1 MAIADILFPIE
12 ENLEAFSKY
21 YKSLFSTKVS
31 LLSTVLSYINKTGG
45 KKIRPALVLLSA
57 GVNGTINE
65 RTYIGASLV
74 ELLHNA
80 TLVHDDVVDEAKER
94 RGFPSINSVWNNK
107 TAILVG
113 DYLLGKG
120 LLTAIERNEN
130 GFLKIISDSVK
141 RMSEGELLALEKSKN
156 VELDEETY
164 LNIISNKTASL
175 LSAGCKIGAESVGA
189 SEEVIQKMKLYG
201 EFVGLAF
208 QIKDD
213 IFDYI
218 SNANIIGKP
227 TGNDIKEKRITLP
240 LVYVLKNVKK
250 SERIAILKIIKKK
263 KIRKD
268 EIAKIVD
275 FVVNN
280 GGIKYAQDKAEN
292 YSLQAIEQ
300 IKDLPDNDYK
310 ESLIDFA
317 KYAISRKK

>member
-45 KKIRPALVLLSA
+45 KKIRPAIVLLSA

-120 LLTAIERNEN
+120 LLTAIDKNES

-175 LSAGCKIGAESVGA
+175 LSAGCQIGAESVGA
-189 SEEVIQKMKLYG
+189 SDDVINKMKLYG
-201 EFVGLAF
+201 EYVGMAF

-240 LVYVLKNVKK
+240 LINVLSKVPN
-250 SERIAILKIIKKK
+250 SERKAILKLVKKQ
-263 KIRKD
+263 RLHKD
-268 EIAKIVD
+268 EIAKIID
-275 FVVNN
+275 FVIGK
-280 GGIKYAQDKAEN
+280 GGIQYAQTKAED
-292 YSLQAIEQ
+292 YSKQAIEQ
-300 IKDLPDNDYK
+300 IKDLPDNYYK
-310 ESLIDFA
+310 DSLLDFA
-317 KYAISRKK
+317 KYAVSRNK

>member
-12 ENLEAFSKY
+12 ENLESFNKF

-31 LLSTVLSYINKTGG
+31 LLSTVLSYINKSGG

-120 LLTAIERNEN
+120 LLTAIDRNET

-141 RMSEGELLALEKSKN
+141 RMSEGELLALEKSKS

-164 LNIISNKTASL
+164 LSIISNKTASL
-175 LSAGCKIGAESVGA
+175 FSAGCQIGAESVGA
-189 SEEVIQKMKLYG
+189 SDEIINKMKLYG
-201 EFVGLAF
+201 EYVGLAF

-240 LVYVLKNVKK
+240 LIHVLTEVKI
-250 SERIAILKIIKKK
+250 SEKKAIIKVIKK
-263 KIRKD
+263 QRLHKD
-268 EIAKIVD
+268 EIVKIID
-275 FVVNN
+275 FVVDK
-280 GGIKYAQDKAEN
+280 GGIQYAQSKAEG
-292 YSLQAIEQ
+292 YSQKAIDQ
-300 IKDLPDNDYK
+300 IKDLPDNDYR
-310 ESLIDFA
+310 ESLIVFA
-317 KYAISRKK
+317 KYAVSRKK

>member
-45 KKIRPALVLLSA
+45 KKLRPALVMLSA
-57 GVNGTINE
+57 GLNGTINE
-65 RTYIGASLV
+65 RTYVGASLI

-80 TLVHDDVVDEAKER
+80 TLVHDDVVDDAKER

-107 TAILVG
+107 TAILIG

-120 LLTAIERNEN
+120 LLTAIDRNET

-175 LSAGCKIGAESVGA
+175 LSAGCQIGAESVGA
-189 SEEVIQKMKLYG
+189 NEEVRNKMKLYG
-201 EFVGLAF
+201 EFVGIAF

-240 LVYVLKNVKK
+240 LIHVLSKVPN
-250 SERIAILKIIKKK
+250 SERKAILKLIKKQ
-263 KIRKD
+263 RLHKD
-268 EIAKIVD
+268 EIVKIID
-275 FVVNN
+275 FVIDK
-280 GGIKYAQDKAEN
+280 GGIKYAQAKAED
-292 YSLQAIEQ
+292 YSKKAIEQ
-300 IKDLPDNDYK
+300 IISLPDNEYK
-310 ESLIDFA
+310 ESLLDFA
-317 KYAISRKK
+317 KYAVSRNK